1 MANYE
6 YIIASLPAVS
16 REWKFG
22 EGRSLDTYVEWIKS
36 QLSPKDI
43 KIVDKLL
50 DGFKEENLGLEF
62 YEDALKDSDRFIRE
76 FFKFDLCFRNVK
88 ARFVNKVF
96 GRPASQDTI
105 ALETGEFPEETKVNE
120 ILAGKDIFVR
130 ERGLD
135 NIRWEKIS
143 ELTTFNYFD
152 IDAILAVIAKMSI
165 IERWRA
171 LDPETGREMFQ
182 NLIDETRGTF
192 GGVNYVAPA
201 NE

>member
-6 YIIASLPAVS
+6 YIIASLPAIS

-43 KIVDKLL
+43 KTVDKLL
-50 DGFKEENLGLEF
+50 DGLKEENLRAAF
-62 YEDALKDSDRFIRE
+62 YEDALKDSNKFISE

-96 GRPASQDTI
+96 GRPVSQDTI
-105 ALETGEFPEETKVNE
+105 NLETGEFPEASRIDEV
-120 ILAGKDIFVR
+120 LSGKDIFAR

-135 NIRWEKIS
+135 S
-143 ELTTFNYFD
+143 
-152 IDAILAVIAKMSI
+152 
-165 IERWRA
+165 
-171 LDPETGREMFQ
+171 FQ
-182 NLIDETRGTF
+182 LFRLRCHPRRHSQDEHNRTMAST
-192 GGVNYVAPA
+192 
-201 NE
+201 

>member
-1 MANYE
+1 M
-6 YIIASLPAVS
+6 
-16 REWKFG
+16 
-22 EGRSLDTYVEWIKS
+22 
-36 QLSPKDI
+36 
-43 KIVDKLL
+43 
-50 DGFKEENLGLEF
+50 KEENLRAAF
-62 YEDALKDSDRFIRE
+62 YEDALKDSNKFISE

-96 GRPASQDTI
+96 GRPVSQDTI
-105 ALETGEFPEETKVNE
+105 NLETGEFPEASRIDEV
-120 ILAGKDIFVR
+120 LSGKDIFAR

-135 NIRWEKIS
+135 SIRWEKIS

-152 IDAILAVIAKMSI
+152 LDAILAVIAKMSI

>member
-1 MANYE
+1 M
-6 YIIASLPAVS
+6 
-16 REWKFG
+16 
-22 EGRSLDTYVEWIKS
+22 DTYVEWIKS

-43 KIVDKLL
+43 KTVDKLL
-50 DGFKEENLGLEF
+50 DGLKEENLKVEF
-62 YEDALKDSDRFIRE
+62 YEDALKDSNKFISE

-96 GRPASQDTI
+96 GRPVSQDTI
-105 ALETGEFPEETKVNE
+105 NLETGEFPEASRIDEV
-120 ILAGKDIFVR
+120 LSGKDIFAR

-135 NIRWEKIS
+135 SIRWEKIS

-152 IDAILAVIAKMSI
+152 LDAILAVIAKMSI